1 MLKNLG
7 WRWGGGGRRDSAWT
21 NIEPVFKQCDTFSL
35 YQFLKEVVHEEIS
48 RQSVYKLK
56 PYIVRVS
63 YTGLCIGCRTRQ
75 PPYVP
80 GVGL

>member
-7 WRWGGGGRRDSAWT
+7 WRWGGGGRDSAWT

-48 RQSVYKLK
+48 RQSVYKL
-56 PYIVRVS
+56 
-63 YTGLCIGCRTRQ
+63 
-75 PPYVP
+75 
-80 GVGL
+80 